1 MSSFKTILV
10 EESSIADL
18 SSEETFGV
26 YSGAAEKTLQKFLAT
41 SASNS
46 SLIWNIQVPSE
57 NIVVSR
63 HPLMQ
68 SDINFTISIG
78 NPLAPVP
85 NGQLAFD
92 LGSTD
97 ALQCFPLQ
105 SLFTNYSVMVNNT
118 SITSNLQDI
127 LPQITQMYDK
137 RQLTRFNSTTPSLPD
152 NSLGLYGNMVGSNN
166 NVLGSVYDMSYDS
179 DFSPRGAFALRG
191 CFPARFLGGVY
202 QDNSLIST
210 GAANETWKI
219 YVFATVTEPFLALS
233 PFVDLN
239 ADNSSGLIGV
249 NTITLTANI
258 DATCKR
264 LWSTANYDLVGT
276 ALQPFITGIQLG
288 TSGAPGGA
296 GVLSTSPN
304 GFENTYLLMEFLS
317 LQPSQASRMSSKCV
331 VPYMDYPRYITPS
344 SNLSTILTGAT
355 TSLTSQNIQLNS
367 VPDLFIICVRQQM
380 STQSWQNT
388 SGFLTINNVSI
399 NFNNKSGVLASANPQ
414 QLFNL
419 SSKNGSCQT
428 WQEFSGSYYGN
439 TPAGAGTQLS
449 SLGSLLVLNPSL
461 DFGLDDFL
469 SASSLGQFN
478 FMITLS
484 VTNQYAYSV
493 QPEIV
498 VITANSGLFI
508 CEAGVSQTYQGI
520 LSKQAVLDA
529 KSGKPTIDTKQYER
543 LIGGRMSSR
552 GMGRVLKMFHKH
564 ATHPSHHM
572 SGGSVIGGAHHHVAH
587 HKKHHA
593 GKLHKHL

>member
-1 MSSFKTILV
+1 MSSFKTVLI

-18 SSEETFGV
+18 SSQEVFGV

-46 SLIWNIQVPSE
+46 SLIWNVQVPSE

-68 SDINFTISIG
+68 SDINFTISIT
-78 NPLAPVP
+78 NPVP
-85 NGQLAFD
+85 NGFLA
-92 LGSTD
+92 LNYGSTD

-118 SITSNLQDI
+118 SITSNIQDI

-137 RQLTRFNSTTPSLPD
+137 RQLTRFNTTTPSLPD
-152 NSLGLYGNMVGSNN
+152 NAIGQYSESIGTNSNPLASISN
-166 NVLGSVYDMSYDS
+166 ASYDS
-179 DFSPRGAFALRG
+179 DFCPRGGFALNG
-191 CFPARFLGGVY
+191 LFPARFVGGVY
-202 QDNSLIST
+202 QDNSLFST
-210 GAANETWKI
+210 GVANETWKV
-219 YVFATVTEPFLALS
+219 YVFCTVTEPFLALS

-249 NTITLTANI
+249 NTITLTCNV

-264 LWSTANYDLVGT
+264 LWSTANYNVVANALV
-276 ALQPFITGIQLG
+276 PFITGITLG
-288 TSGAPGGA
+288 TAGAPVGA
-296 GVLSTSPN
+296 GVPSTSAN

-317 LQPSQASRMSSKCV
+317 LQASQASRMSSKCV

-344 SNLSTILTGAT
+344 SNLGVMLPAAT

-367 VPDLFIICVRQQM
+367 VPDLFLICVRQQM
-380 STQSWQNT
+380 ATQSWSNT
-388 SGFLTINNVSI
+388 SGFLAINNISI
-399 NFNNKSGVLASANPQ
+399 SFNNKSGILASANPQ

-428 WQEFSGSYYGN
+428 WQEFSGRASVN
-439 TPAGAGTQLS
+439 VAGGTGLRVPM
-449 SLGSLLVLNPSL
+449 LGSMMVLNPTL

-478 FMITLS
+478 LMITLN
-484 VTNQYAYSV
+484 VTNQYDYSV

-498 VITANSGLFI
+498 IITASSGLFI
-508 CEAGVSQTYQGI
+508 TEAGVSQTYLGI

-529 KSGKPTIDTKQYER
+529 KSGSPVIDSKAYER
-543 LIGGRMSSR
+543 LVGGRMSSR
-552 GMGRVLKMFHKH
+552 GVGRVLKQFHGMAKG
-564 ATHPSHHM
+564 ATPLALT
-572 SGGSVIGGAHHHVAH
+572 GGGVIGGARR
-587 HKKHHA
+587 
-593 GKLHKHL
+593 GKLGKHM